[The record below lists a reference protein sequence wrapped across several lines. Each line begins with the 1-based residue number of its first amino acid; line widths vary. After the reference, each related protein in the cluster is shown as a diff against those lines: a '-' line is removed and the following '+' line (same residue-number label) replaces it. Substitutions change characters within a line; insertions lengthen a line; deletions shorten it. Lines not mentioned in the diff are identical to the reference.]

1 MLITKIS
8 YRRTKSLPGYNSE
21 TLELTADVDSDE
33 DVSQAINDL
42 ANIVLDHLDIPIKEP
57 EPPKT
62 LGLPQPKHDRL
73 WMSESSTD
81 KGPF

>member
-21 TLELTADVDSDE
+21 TLELTADIDDDE
-33 DVSQAINDL
+33 SVSQAINDL

-62 LGLPQPKHDRL
+62 LGLPVPKHDRL

-81 KGPF
+81 KAPF